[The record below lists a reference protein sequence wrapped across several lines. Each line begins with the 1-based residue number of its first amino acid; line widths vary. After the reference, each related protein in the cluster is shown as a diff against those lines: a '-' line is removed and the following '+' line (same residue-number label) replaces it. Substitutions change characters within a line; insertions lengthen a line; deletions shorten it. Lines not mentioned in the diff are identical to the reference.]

1 MNENE
6 NSKNIPESNDFDWDL
21 SETEIPETEKPS
33 QKYQA
38 KPDDQDEAEELI
50 DALISKALG
59 SLGKGYNADLE
70 ALSNSIFNEIQNI
83 KNNKENSKEEK
94 SE

>member
-1 MNENE
+1 MNMNENE

-38 KPDDQDEAEELI
+38 KLDDQDEAEELI
-50 DALISKALG
+50 DVKI
-59 SLGKGYNADLE
+59 
-70 ALSNSIFNEIQNI
+70 I
-83 KNNKENSKEEK
+83 KKTQRRKNLKKNK
-94 SE
+94 

>member
-59 SLGKGYNADLE
+59 SLGKSYNADLE

-83 KNNKENSKEEK
+83 KNNKEN
-94 SE
+94 